1 MTEAQTKRA
10 FISYVKE
17 DQSRVDG
24 LCRILD
30 AAGIPYWRD
39 RDALTPGVTW
49 KAEIRQA
56 IQSGSLVFLACFSDA
71 SEQRDSS
78 YMNEEMNLAVEEF
91 RKRPPRRTWLIP
103 IRFAEVTIPE
113 WDLGA
118 GRTLSDIQRVDLFGE
133 RHAQEAAAL
142 VTTILRVL
150 GVTTVD
156 PASTAA
162 SVAEATDEERTVLL
176 RRLTKEMVTDPARR
190 IDLDELIGAEVRR
203 ILSALRDAETFPTSL
218 RSGSD
223 EDRVA
228 ELASAAANY
237 ARLTLPFCASLQ
249 IAARW
254 GEPEALG
261 PWTAGLRAL
270 SKEADRIQGGY
281 AALLGMRWLPALMA
295 TFTAALATSAA
306 GQFQNFKTL
315 LVDAT
320 TELRYPEGSVVISES
335 VYPWKPYR
343 EAPDVLPSVVARC
356 VLKGEDARTAYDAFR
371 RNRVGNYHT
380 PVEEWLSEVLYPVFE
395 EQFLDRDEYESQFDR
410 AEIYLGLVTQ
420 DLVAERQS
428 GHSDRKLPI
437 RSSWFGR
444 STWRSNFFGSNPVDV
459 IHAEYLQRGSSWLPL
474 TAGLFGSDTARVDR
488 AFEGYSA
495 SHEEISRH
503 RF

>member
-1 MTEAQTKRA
+1 MAETQTKRA

-49 KAEIRQA
+49 KSEIREA
-56 IQSGSLVFLACFSDA
+56 IQSGALVFLACFSDA

-78 YMNEEMNLAVEEF
+78 YMNEEIGLAVEEF
-91 RKRPPRRTWLIP
+91 RKHPPRRTWLIP
-103 IRFAEVTIPE
+103 IRFAEVIIPE

-118 GRTLSDIQRVDLFGE
+118 GRTLHDIQRVDLFGE

-142 VTTILRVL
+142 VTTVLRVL
-150 GVTTVD
+150 GVTTTD

-162 SVAEATDEERTVLL
+162 SVAEAADEERAGLL

-190 IDLDELIGAEVRR
+190 IDLDELIGSEVRR
-203 ILSALRDAETFPTSL
+203 ILAALRDTETFPTSL
-218 RSGSD
+218 GGSSD

-228 ELASAAANY
+228 ELASTAADY

-249 IAARW
+249 VAARW

-270 SKEADRIQGGY
+270 SKEADKIQGGN

-295 TFTAALATSAA
+295 TCTATLAASAT
-306 GQFQNFKTL
+306 GRFQNFKTL
-315 LVDAT
+315 LVDT
-320 TELRYPEGSVVISES
+320 TVGLRSPEGSVAVSES

-343 EAPDVLPSVVARC
+343 EASDILPNVVARC
-356 VLKGEDARTAYDAFR
+356 VLEGEDARTVYDAFR
-371 RNRVGNYHT
+371 QNRVGKYHT
-380 PVEEWLSEVLYPVFE
+380 PVEEWLSEILYPVFD
-395 EQFLDRDEYESQFDR
+395 EQFLDRDEYDSQFDR
-410 AEIYLGLVTQ
+410 AELFLGLVTQ
-420 DLVAERQS
+420 DLAAERHS
-428 GHSDRKLPI
+428 GHSDREWLI

-444 STWRSNFFGSNPVDV
+444 STWRSNFFRSSLVDD
-459 IHAEYLQRGSSWLPL
+459 IHAEYLQQGSSWRPL
-474 TAGLFGSDTARVDR
+474 TAGLFGSDTARVER
-488 AFEGYSA
+488 AFKGYGDL
-495 SHEEISRH
+495 HKKISQH